1 MITNFNMKRMK
12 NLFKGAALLVGLF
25 AATSVANAQQ
35 KIGHVNADE
44 VFQQTT
50 EFKAAQDQLKTLS
63 DAKQKELESM
73 ITEFQKKESAAQ
85 EKLRNRSEANKAQID
100 AEVQTLG
107 QELQQMQER
116 IQSVQKVAQEE
127 VGKKQQELMAPIQ
140 TKVMNAINA
149 VAKEK
154 GFAYVLD
161 LGTGAVIYAD
171 GGEDITPAVKT
182 KLGIK

>member
-1 MITNFNMKRMK
+1 MKRMK
-12 NLFKGAALLVGLF
+12 NLVKGAILAVGLF
-25 AATSVANAQQ
+25 ATASVAQAQQ
-35 KIGHVNADE
+35 KIGYVNADE

-50 EFKAAQDQLKTLS
+50 EFKTATDQLKTLS

-73 ITEFQKKESAAQ
+73 VKVLQDKNAAAE
-85 EKLRNRSEANKAQID
+85 EKYKNRSEANKTTVD
-100 AEVQTLG
+100 AELATLG
-107 QELQQMQER
+107 QEIQQMQQR
-116 IQSVQKVAQEE
+116 LQDVQKVAQEE

-154 GFAYVLD
+154 NFAYILD
-161 LGTGAVIYAD
+161 IGTGAVIYYQ
-171 GGEDITPAVKT
+171 GGEDITPDVKV